1 MIKRRVALYCAPHY
15 AETHFL
21 DSEANYNH
29 FIESN
34 LSATYQD
41 YDDFRAD
48 AIKEGLRDNF

>member
-1 MIKRRVALYCAPHY
+1 MPKNCPERPCRVALYY
-15 AETHFL
+15 AETYFL

-34 LSATYQD
+34 QAATYQD

-48 AIKEGLRDNF
+48 AIKEG